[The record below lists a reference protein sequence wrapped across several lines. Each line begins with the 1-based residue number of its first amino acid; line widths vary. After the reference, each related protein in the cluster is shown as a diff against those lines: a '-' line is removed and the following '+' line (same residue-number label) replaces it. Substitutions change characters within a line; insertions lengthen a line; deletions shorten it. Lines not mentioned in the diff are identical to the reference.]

1 MNVRSCNIPSEGN
14 RVKRRQ
20 VLRGIAALP
29 AAGLLKA
36 QQPVV
41 PPKPTPAAVEQIP
54 VIEATVADMAAS
66 PVHRYFK
73 AEQFA
78 ALKRL
83 SETIAPAANGI
94 PGAEAAGTPEFLDF
108 LLSES
113 PEARQHLYA
122 NGLEELNRRA
132 QQRFRVAFADTS
144 PDQVNELLAPL
155 RQRWSTDTNDE
166 FTLFLRAAKEDIL
179 QATEDSYEW
188 IRAVSKRVRGAS
200 GVGTYW
206 RSID

>member
-1 MNVRSCNIPSEGN
+1 M
-14 RVKRRQ
+14 KRRQ
-20 VLRGIAALP
+20 VLQRIAALP

-36 QQPVV
+36 QEPVV

-54 VIEATVADMAAS
+54 VLEATVADIAAS
-66 PVHRYFK
+66 PVHRYFT

-108 LLSES
+108 LLGES
-113 PEARQHLYA
+113 PEPRRRLYA
-122 NGLEELNRRA
+122 SGLDELNKRA
-132 QQRFRVAFADTS
+132 QARHHVAFAETS
-144 PDQVNELLAPL
+144 PAQVHELLAPL
-155 RQRWSTDTNDE
+155 RERWSADTSDE

-206 RSID
+206 RSVD

>member
-1 MNVRSCNIPSEGN
+1 
-14 RVKRRQ
+14 
-20 VLRGIAALP
+20 VLQGIAALP

-54 VIEATVADMAAS
+54 VIEATVADMSAS
-66 PVHRYFK
+66 PVHRYFT

-83 SETIAPAANGI
+83 SETIAPASSGI

-113 PEARQHLYA
+113 PEHQQRVYK
-122 NGLEELNRRA
+122 NGLDELNKRT
-132 QQRFRVAFADTS
+132 QERFHVAFAETS
-144 PDQVNELLAPL
+144 PDQVHELLAPL
-155 RQRWSTDTNDE
+155 RERWSNDTGDE
-166 FTLFLRAAKEDIL
+166 FTVFLRTAKEDIL
-179 QATEDSYEW
+179 QTTQDSYEW

>member
-1 MNVRSCNIPSEGN
+1 M
-14 RVKRRQ
+14 KRRQ
-20 VLRGIAALP
+20 VLQGIAALP

-54 VIEATVADMAAS
+54 VIEATVADMTAS
-66 PVHRYFK
+66 PVHRYFT

-83 SETIAPAANGI
+83 SETIAPATAGI

-113 PEARQHLYA
+113 PAPQQRVYT
-122 NGLEELNRRA
+122 NGLDELNKRA
-132 QQRFRVAFADTS
+132 QERFHVAFAETS
-144 PDQVNELLAPL
+144 PDQVHELLAPL
-155 RQRWSTDTNDE
+155 RERWSADTSDE
-166 FTLFLRAAKEDIL
+166 FTVFLRAAKEDIL
-179 QATEDSYEW
+179 QTTQDSYEW